1 VLPPAELRCNWTT
14 RPLLLYRELVLAG
27 PKRCLV
33 KAHASTLLAGLGL
46 LRGLRIQRFQ
56 QQDPEGLARAIQ
68 VARSAPKVAAA
79 DPDGPTAIG
88 AKPGK
93 CLDPLERDRVHS
105 WTASRLKAQFHAGGC
120 AAGCDRGVF
129 PIERACK
136 RHRQVTRRDDEAVAD
151 RKIMHADRIAPSG
164 GAGQREASCLQTR
177 IAEAMSVLGCDLGLC
192 GVL

>member
-1 VLPPAELRCNWTT
+1 M
-14 RPLLLYRELVLAG
+14 
-27 PKRCLV
+27 
-33 KAHASTLLAGLGL
+33 
-46 LRGLRIQRFQ
+46 
-56 QQDPEGLARAIQ
+56 Q

-79 DPDGPTAIG
+79 DPNGPAAIR

-105 WTASRLKAQFHAGGC
+105 WTASRLEAQFHARGC

-129 PIERACK
+129 PIEGACK
-136 RHRQVTRRDDEAVAD
+136 RHREVARRDDEAVAD

-164 GAGQREASCLQTR
+164 GAGQREASYLRTR
-177 IAEAMSVLGCDLGLC
+177 IAEARSVLDCDLGLC